1 MRFAALF
8 SLARFNH
15 VLCMKAGLYD
25 ILRGKFHDG
34 APIEAVS
41 ERGRRLQSIIGN
53 MTRLFNTRQESIA
66 HLPDYGLPDTSAAH
80 FDAPYAVDGLRQA
93 VKEVV
98 QKYEPRLNKVYVQ
111 HHSTDDSNMRVTFLI
126 TAELEAGQRVKFQT
140 TFASDHLVQ
149 VQRWTRPE

>member
-8 SLARFNH
+8 SLVCFYH
-15 VLCMKAGLYD
+15 VICMKAGLYD

-66 HLPDYGLPDTSAAH
+66 HLPDYGLPDTSSAH